1 MFYPDC
7 NNVLKKILHA
17 SDWLKTSAFSC
28 NVCKVVTQVQITN
41 SMDAFKILSVL
52 PSAMYS
58 MTVQY

>member
-1 MFYPDC
+1 MYM
-7 NNVLKKILHA
+7 KKLHA

-28 NVCKVVTQVQITN
+28 NVCKVVTQVQIKN

-52 PSAMYS
+52 PSAMYF